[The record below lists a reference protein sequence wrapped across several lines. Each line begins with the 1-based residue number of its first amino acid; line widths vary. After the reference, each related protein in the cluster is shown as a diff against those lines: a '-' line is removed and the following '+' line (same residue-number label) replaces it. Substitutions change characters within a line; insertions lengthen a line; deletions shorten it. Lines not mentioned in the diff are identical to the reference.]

1 MNVSIKIFLLCPIPE
16 DQKPIQEYIALKDNS
31 GINLTRLSSK
41 IFSSKIFFFLLFSI
55 FLSLSL
61 FLFSNLSFSFLSKK
75 INQLIVLGI
84 LSLFFQSCIFFYRWQ
99 QLQNRL
105 NQSRLVYEEGS
116 WYDSQVWEKPLLL
129 IKNEKLIASQKIKII
144 LDGLFQNVFFFSIL
158 CLSIPFLF

>member
-129 IKNEKLIASQKIKII
+129 IKNERSLRIKSAI
-144 LDGLFQNVFFFSIL
+144 FN
-158 CLSIPFLF
+158 